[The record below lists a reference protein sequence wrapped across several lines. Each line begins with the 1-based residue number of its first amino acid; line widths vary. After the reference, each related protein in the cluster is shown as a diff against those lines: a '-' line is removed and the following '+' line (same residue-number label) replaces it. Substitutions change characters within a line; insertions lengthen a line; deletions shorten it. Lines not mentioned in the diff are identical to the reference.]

1 METMKKKNKSYT
13 ATCPFL
19 HLQKCISNNP
29 LMETIKKK
37 NKSYTATCPFSI
49 RSEERRVGKEC
60 RL

>member
-37 NKSYTATCPFSI
+37 HKSHTTTCHSPFA
-49 RSEERRVGKEC
+49 EVYK
-60 RL
+60 

>member
-37 NKSYTATCPFSI
+37 ISRTRLPVHSPFAD
-49 RSEERRVGKEC
+49 VYK
-60 RL
+60 